1 MYGRKGVWAG
11 PELSTGRKASGG
23 KTLDFDAGCTTLVF
37 AVHTAA
43 LAAKLLQPQ
52 RGNLSG
58 ALSYPAGF
66 WESCQRDHSDLP
78 QSAAAGAGLG
88 GHRSPRQPADVRS
101 TAADELRILGR
112 RLGSSFMLSNA
123 AVLLQ
128 HKPGARGGRRESSD
142 CLPASPAT
150 VADAPDS
157 LGRRRGPMHHLLE
170 RRRRRGPEPQGM
182 LAAVAEDAVD
192 P

>member
-1 MYGRKGVWAG
+1 MVDNDKVRPERGRGEARTR
-11 PELSTGRKASGG
+11 ERA
-23 KTLDFDAGCTTLVF
+23 
-37 AVHTAA
+37 
-43 LAAKLLQPQ
+43 
-52 RGNLSG
+52 
-58 ALSYPAGF
+58 
-66 WESCQRDHSDLP
+66 
-78 QSAAAGAGLG
+78 
-88 GHRSPRQPADVRS
+88 
-101 TAADELRILGR
+101 TAADELRNLGR

-128 HKPGARGGRRESSD
+128 HKPGAGGGRRESSD

-150 VADAPDS
+150 VADAPDN

>member
-1 MYGRKGVWAG
+1 MAARAFGRTR
-11 PELSTGRKASGG
+11 PFSRRKASDG
-23 KTLDFDAGCTTLVF
+23 KTLDFDAGFTPCFLSSNSCLGC
-37 AVHTAA
+37 AITAA
-43 LAAKLLQPQ
+43 AA
-52 RGNLSG
+52 R
-58 ALSYPAGF
+58 
-66 WESCQRDHSDLP
+66 ESERSVFVSCRVFGRAVSEITAILP
-78 QSAAAGAGLG
+78 QSAAAGAGVG
-88 GHRSPRQPADVRS
+88 AHRSPRQPADVHS
-101 TAADELRILGR
+101 TATDELRILGR

-128 HKPGARGGRRESSD
+128 HKPGAGGGRRESSD
-142 CLPASPAT
+142 CLPTSPAT

>member
-1 MYGRKGVWAG
+1 M
-11 PELSTGRKASGG
+11 AS
-23 KTLDFDAGCTTLVF
+23 
-37 AVHTAA
+37 
-43 LAAKLLQPQ
+43 
-52 RGNLSG
+52 
-58 ALSYPAGF
+58 
-66 WESCQRDHSDLP
+66 
-78 QSAAAGAGLG
+78 
-88 GHRSPRQPADVRS
+88 RQPTDVHA

-128 HKPGARGGRRESSD
+128 HKPGAGGGRRESSD
-142 CLPASPAT
+142 CLPTSPAT

-170 RRRRRGPEPQGM
+170 RRRWRGPEPQGM

>member
-1 MYGRKGVWAG
+1 M
-11 PELSTGRKASGG
+11 AS
-23 KTLDFDAGCTTLVF
+23 
-37 AVHTAA
+37 
-43 LAAKLLQPQ
+43 
-52 RGNLSG
+52 
-58 ALSYPAGF
+58 
-66 WESCQRDHSDLP
+66 
-78 QSAAAGAGLG
+78 
-88 GHRSPRQPADVRS
+88 RQPLDVHDTS
-101 TAADELRILGR
+101 ADELRILGR

-128 HKPGARGGRRESSD
+128 HKPGAGGGRRESSD

-182 LAAVAEDAVD
+182 LAAVAEDRGPVGCPGSRVAARVALEGLEAAPLD
-192 P
+192 TL

>member
-1 MYGRKGVWAG
+1 MCWPQGRLGG

-23 KTLDFDAGCTTLVF
+23 KTLDFDAGFTPWFLPSNSCLGC
-37 AVHTAA
+37 AITAA
-43 LAAKLLQPQ
+43 AARESERSVFKLAP
-52 RGNLSG
+52 
-58 ALSYPAGF
+58 GF

-78 QSAAAGAGLG
+78 QSAAAGAGVG
-88 GHRSPRQPADVRS
+88 AHRSPRQPADVRS

-142 CLPASPAT
+142 CLPTSPAT
-150 VADAPDS
+150 VANAPDS

>member
-1 MYGRKGVWAG
+1 MGRGLQHQG
-11 PELSTGRKASGG
+11 PWFCSSHSCL
-23 KTLDFDAGCTTLVF
+23 GC
-37 AVHTAA
+37 AITAA
-43 LAAKLLQPQ
+43 AA
-52 RGNLSG
+52 RESERSVFISCRVFGRAVSEITAICRNLRRPAPASEPIDHRANRQTSAPPRRTSYASSG
-58 ALSYPAGF
+58 A
-66 WESCQRDHSDLP
+66 D
-78 QSAAAGAGLG
+78 
-88 GHRSPRQPADVRS
+88 
-101 TAADELRILGR
+101 
-112 RLGSSFMLSNA
+112 LGSSFMLSNA

-142 CLPASPAT
+142 CLPTSPAT